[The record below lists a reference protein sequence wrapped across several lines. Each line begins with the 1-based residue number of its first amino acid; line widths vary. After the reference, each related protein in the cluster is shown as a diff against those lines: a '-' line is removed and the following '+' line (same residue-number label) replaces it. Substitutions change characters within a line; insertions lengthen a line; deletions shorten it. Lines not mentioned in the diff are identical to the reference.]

1 VTVLSP
7 KGVPTPPFSTR
18 LIPPSSSMSP
28 LPDAELAQRISSSPQ
43 VREYAKAVDRDSA
56 RERLA
61 SRVTPQAAAPPA
73 APGQQGEWQPAPAP
87 AQAPRRGAKEPPST
101 FDQILK
107 SPLTRTVAGTITRG
121 IMGALLGT
129 RRRSSSRW

>member
-18 LIPPSSSMSP
+18 LIPPASSMSP
-28 LPDAELAQRISSSPQ
+28 LPDAELMQRISSSPQ
-43 VREYAKAVDRDSA
+43 VRKYANAVDRDSA

-61 SRVTPQAAAPPA
+61 ARVAPEAAAPA
-73 APGQQGEWQPAPAP
+73 QQQGSWQPVPAPAP
-87 AQAPRRGAKEPPST
+87 PAQRGAKQPPST

-107 SPLTRTVAGTITRG
+107 SPVTRTVAGVVTRG
-121 IMGALLGT
+121 IMGALLGS
-129 RRRSSSRW
+129 RSRRSSRW